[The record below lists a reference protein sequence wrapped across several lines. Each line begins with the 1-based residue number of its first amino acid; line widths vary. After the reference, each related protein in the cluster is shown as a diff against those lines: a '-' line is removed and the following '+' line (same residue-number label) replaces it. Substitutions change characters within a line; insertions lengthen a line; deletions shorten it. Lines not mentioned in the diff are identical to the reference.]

1 MVARAKLQI
10 YEESPGGENDV
21 VRGSIASI
29 AQDSEVPEQLMGMTS
44 ETSLCLVQTMGIQ
57 SVGSLMP
64 N

>member
-21 VRGSIASI
+21 FRDSIASI

-44 ETSLCLVQTMGIQ
+44 ETSLCLVQTMGI
-57 SVGSLMP
+57 
-64 N
+64 